1 MGFELTT
8 LASGVSHAFRIAN
21 PIDWSVNPAPPAS
34 PATSCRAGTLAPGL
48 PSDFRLAYE
57 EAVRALRAQADE
69 HGSLRTR
76 AGTILATS
84 LVVTSFFGGQ
94 AVARNAPASSLAWLA
109 VVAFLVAG
117 VFSLG
122 VLFPSDLRFASD
134 VGDVVSLIE
143 HESPA
148 KDAHRELSLSLA
160 TRLDSNARRLVA
172 MRWTFRASAVAV
184 LAETVFWI
192 AYLADN

>member
-1 MGFELTT
+1 MSE
-8 LASGVSHAFRIAN
+8 VSY
-21 PIDWSVNPAPPAS
+21 
-34 PATSCRAGTLAPGL
+34 
-48 PSDFRLAYE
+48 RLAYD

-109 VVAFLVAG
+109 VVAFLIAG
-117 VFSLG
+117 ACSLG
-122 VLFPSDLRFASD
+122 VLFPTDLRFASD
-134 VGDVVSLIE
+134 VGEVVSLIE
-143 HESPA
+143 NASPEHEP
-148 KDAHRELSLSLA
+148 HRELSLSLA
-160 TRLDSNARRLVA
+160 RQLDSNRPRLSA

-184 LAETVFWI
+184 LVETVFWI
-192 AYLADN
+192 TYLADT

>member
-1 MGFELTT
+1 M
-8 LASGVSHAFRIAN
+8 
-21 PIDWSVNPAPPAS
+21 P
-34 PATSCRAGTLAPGL
+34 
-48 PSDFRLAYE
+48 DFRLAYD
-57 EAVRALRAQADE
+57 EAVRALRAQAEE
-69 HGSLRTR
+69 HSSLRTR

-109 VVAFLVAG
+109 VIAFLLAG

-122 VLFPSDLRFASD
+122 VLFPTDLRFASD
-134 VGDVVSLIE
+134 VGEVVSLIE
-143 HESPA
+143 NASA
-148 KDAHRELSLSLA
+148 TKDPYRELSLSLA
-160 TRLDSNARRLVA
+160 WRLDANLGRIAV

>member
-1 MGFELTT
+1 LT
-8 LASGVSHAFRIAN
+8 
-21 PIDWSVNPAPPAS
+21 P
-34 PATSCRAGTLAPGL
+34 
-48 PSDFRLAYE
+48 DFHLAYD

-69 HGSLRTR
+69 HSSLRTR

-94 AVARNAPASSLAWLA
+94 AVARNVPASSLGWLA
-109 VVAFLVAG
+109 VIAFLLAG
-117 VFSLG
+117 GFSLG
-122 VLFPSDLRFASD
+122 VLFPTDLRFASD
-134 VGDVVSLIE
+134 VGEVVSLIE
-143 HESPA
+143 NASA
-148 KDAHRELSLSLA
+148 TKDPYRELSLSLA
-160 TRLDSNARRLVA
+160 WRLDSNRRPIAV

>member
-1 MGFELTT
+1 MTPE
-8 LASGVSHAFRIAN
+8 
-21 PIDWSVNPAPPAS
+21 
-34 PATSCRAGTLAPGL
+34 
-48 PSDFRLAYE
+48 FRLAYD

-69 HGSLRTR
+69 HSSLRGR

-94 AVARNAPASSLAWLA
+94 AVARNAPASSLGWLA
-109 VVAFLVAG
+109 VIAFLLAG

-122 VLFPSDLRFASD
+122 VLFPTDLRFASD
-134 VGDVVSLIE
+134 VREVVSRIE
-143 HESPA
+143 NASA
-148 KDAHRELSLSLA
+148 TKDPYRELSLSLA
-160 TRLDSNARRLVA
+160 WRLDSNRRPIAA

>member
-1 MGFELTT
+1 L
-8 LASGVSHAFRIAN
+8 
-21 PIDWSVNPAPPAS
+21 PP
-34 PATSCRAGTLAPGL
+34 
-48 PSDFRLAYE
+48 DFRLAYE

-69 HGSLRTR
+69 HSSLRTR

-94 AVARNAPASSLAWLA
+94 AVARNASASSLGWLA
-109 VVAFLVAG
+109 VVAFVLAG

-143 HESPA
+143 NESPTR
-148 KDAHRELSLSLA
+148 DAYRELSLALA
-160 TRLDSNARRLVA
+160 RRLDANARRIVA

-184 LAETVFWI
+184 LTETVLWI
-192 AYLADN
+192 AYLASNVT

>member
-1 MGFELTT
+1 M
-8 LASGVSHAFRIAN
+8 
-21 PIDWSVNPAPPAS
+21 PA
-34 PATSCRAGTLAPGL
+34 
-48 PSDFRLAYE
+48 DFRLAYD

-69 HGSLRTR
+69 HSSLRTR

-109 VVAFLVAG
+109 VIAFVAAG

-134 VGDVVSLIE
+134 VGEVVSLIE
-143 HESPA
+143 SDAA
-148 KDAHRELSLSLA
+148 KDAYRELALSLA
-160 TRLDSNARRLVA
+160 TRLDSNWRRIVA

-184 LAETVFWI
+184 LTETVFWI

>member
-1 MGFELTT
+1 M
-8 LASGVSHAFRIAN
+8 
-21 PIDWSVNPAPPAS
+21 P
-34 PATSCRAGTLAPGL
+34 
-48 PSDFRLAYE
+48 DFRLAYE

-94 AVARNAPASSLAWLA
+94 AVARNVPASSLGWLA
-109 VVAFLVAG
+109 VVAFLLAG

-122 VLFPSDLRFASD
+122 VLFPTDLRFASD
-134 VGDVVSLIE
+134 VGEVVSLIE
-143 HESPA
+143 NASPTR
-148 KDAHRELSLSLA
+148 DPYRELSLSLA
-160 TRLDSNARRLVA
+160 RRLDTNRGRLAA

>member
-1 MGFELTT
+1 MT
-8 LASGVSHAFRIAN
+8 
-21 PIDWSVNPAPPAS
+21 P
-34 PATSCRAGTLAPGL
+34 
-48 PSDFRLAYE
+48 DFRLAYD

-76 AGTILATS
+76 AGTILAAS

-94 AVARNAPASSLAWLA
+94 AVARNGSASSLGWLA
-109 VVAFLVAG
+109 VVAFVLAG

-122 VLFPSDLRFASD
+122 VLFPTDLRFASD
-134 VGDVVSLIE
+134 VGEVVSLIE
-143 HESPA
+143 NASATRDP
-148 KDAHRELSLSLA
+148 HRELSLSLA
-160 TRLDSNARRLVA
+160 SQLDLNRRRIAA

-192 AYLADN
+192 AYLARN

>member
-1 MGFELTT
+1 MPE
-8 LASGVSHAFRIAN
+8 
-21 PIDWSVNPAPPAS
+21 
-34 PATSCRAGTLAPGL
+34 TS
-48 PSDFRLAYE
+48 FRLAYD

-69 HGSLRTR
+69 HASLRTR

-109 VVAFLVAG
+109 VGAFLLAG
-117 VFSLG
+117 ISSLG
-122 VLFPSDLRFASD
+122 VLFPTDLRFASE
-134 VGDVVSLIE
+134 VHEVVSLIE
-143 HESPA
+143 NASPTQEP
-148 KDAHRELSLSLA
+148 HRELSLSLA
-160 TRLDSNARRLVA
+160 RRFDSNRRRVDA

-184 LAETVFWI
+184 LAETVLWI

>member
-1 MGFELTT
+1 MT
-8 LASGVSHAFRIAN
+8 
-21 PIDWSVNPAPPAS
+21 P
-34 PATSCRAGTLAPGL
+34 
-48 PSDFRLAYE
+48 DFRLAYD

-69 HGSLRTR
+69 HSSLRTR

-94 AVARNAPASSLAWLA
+94 AVARNAPASSLGWLA
-109 VVAFLVAG
+109 VIAFLLAG

-122 VLFPSDLRFASD
+122 VLFPTDLRFASD
-134 VGDVVSLIE
+134 VGEVVSLIE
-143 HESPA
+143 NASA
-148 KDAHRELSLSLA
+148 TKDPYRELSVSLA
-160 TRLDSNARRLVA
+160 WRLDSNRRPIAA
-172 MRWTFRASAVAV
+172 MRRTFRASAVAV